1 MKYFVYVKYLS
12 GNVKK
17 VTMSDQVRNFDPKDV
32 NNFTPGDTYLV
43 YYDSDDITKGG
54 YSDTDLLHMTA
65 RETEASHKRRSKNFD
80 GLPAYLT
87 KPKPRS
93 RPATQRQPAK
103 RRREL
108 SPECAAVECQNV
120 NTDSAGEASDAA
132 SDSGHADQACQ
143 TEQAVCSFIEV
154 QALKALLSSTQ
165 QQLERCQKQL
175 AKMRVL
181 VNKNARLVQNLDKLS
196 TREKLI
202 YDQSIM
208 KANAKSPK
216 AARYKK
222 AWIYDCLLLK
232 IKSTAVYTFLHEN
245 EYLPLP
251 NLRTLYTYLRSLTA
265 DFGFDSSLFTV
276 LKDKLQVLP

>member
-1 MKYFVYVKYLS
+1 
-12 GNVKK
+12 
-17 VTMSDQVRNFDPKDV
+17 
-32 NNFTPGDTYLV
+32 
-43 YYDSDDITKGG
+43 
-54 YSDTDLLHMTA
+54 
-65 RETEASHKRRSKNFD
+65 
-80 GLPAYLT
+80 
-87 KPKPRS
+87 
-93 RPATQRQPAK
+93 
-103 RRREL
+103 
-108 SPECAAVECQNV
+108 
-120 NTDSAGEASDAA
+120 
-132 SDSGHADQACQ
+132 
-143 TEQAVCSFIEV
+143 
-154 QALKALLSSTQ
+154 
-165 QQLERCQKQL
+165 
-175 AKMRVL
+175 MRVL

-251 NLRTLYTYLRSLTA
+251 NLRTLYTYLRSLTS